1 MQEIWAVEQKVLAFR
16 GAFALAR
23 GSESWKGHSECATLS
38 ARIGTQPVEQEGDGL
53 RPDESAHLT
62 LPLNGES
69 VAAV

>member
-23 GSESWKGHSECATLS
+23 GSESWMGHSECATLS

-53 RPDESAHLT
+53 RPDESAT
-62 LPLNGES
+62 
-69 VAAV
+69 